1 MSFLQKVLAILAK
14 DIQLEFRTKEMLS
27 AMLIFALLVVVI
39 FSFAFDVTSAGLR
52 EVFPGMLWVAFFF
65 AGVLGLNRSFAS
77 EQQNAAIQGLMLAPM
92 DRSAIYFAKVIGNF
106 IFMMITEAVALPV
119 FLVLFDYRFSGS
131 FPVLVL
137 VLVMSTFG
145 FIAVGTFLSALAA
158 NTRTSEILLPI
169 ILFPVL
175 VPVVIAAVQ
184 TTRGVFSADPLS
196 TYALWFKVL
205 AAYDFIF
212 LVVPFLLFDYVLEG

>member
-1 MSFLQKVLAILAK
+1 MPFLHKVLAILAK

-39 FSFAFDVTSAGLR
+39 FSFAFDVTSVGLR

-77 EQQNAAIQGLMLAPM
+77 ERQNGAIQGLMLAPV
-92 DRSAIYFAKVIGNF
+92 DSAIYFAKVIGNF
-106 IFMMITEAVALPV
+106 LFMAITEAVALPV
-119 FLVLFDYRFSGS
+119 FLVLFDYRFVGS
-131 FPVLVL
+131 IPILIVI
-137 VLVMSTFG
+137 LVMSTFG

-175 VPVVIAAVQ
+175 VPVVMAAVQ
-184 TTRGVFSADPLS
+184 TTKGVFSADPLY

-212 LVVPFLLFDYVLEG
+212 LVVPFLLFDYVLEV